1 MKLIRTL
8 LFFSMVI
15 LLGGCL
21 LDGDPGT
28 YPDTINLDIED
39 VGWAE
44 DRPDLNVGWS
54 GEAAIQMAAGYYE
67 EQLTQHAV
75 NAAGQSQYPDLHAE
89 DFGTAFTE
97 LSMSY
102 EAWTEANPS
111 LNDFIGW
118 IREQVRNRHPVVCG
132 VKIYPDEHPGQYL
145 DQFVLVVGFTTDSL
159 IINTTTLQQQ
169 TITYSHLKQM
179 NSGYSLANQYHHYV
193 GYAITG
199 VTL

>member
-1 MKLIRTL
+1 MKVIGSL
-8 LFFSMVI
+8 LFFPLVL

-28 YPDTINLDIED
+28 YHDNINLDIED

-54 GEAAIQMAAGYYE
+54 GEAAIQMAAGHYE
-67 EQLTQHAV
+67 NQLTQHAV
-75 NAAGQSQYPDLHAE
+75 NAAGQSQYPDLHTE
-89 DFGTAFTE
+89 DIGTALTS
-97 LSMSY
+97 LSLSY
-102 EAWTEANPS
+102 EDWTEANPS
-111 LNDFIGW
+111 LNDFIDW
-118 IREQVRNRHPVVCG
+118 IRVQVRNRYPVVCG

-169 TITYSHLKQM
+169 TITHSRLKEM
-179 NSGYSLANQYHHYV
+179 NSGYSFNNTYHHYV
-193 GYAITG
+193 GYAVTG
-199 VTL
+199 VNP